1 MKTKEKYWKIWDMTQ
16 SDLKYRI
23 MMRQLKKLEG
33 KLERIMLGL
42 AYEDRDV
49 IGDFIALSED
59 MSSRMLEVVCEHM
72 EFNK

>member
-33 KLERIMLGL
+33 KLERIMQGL
-42 AYEDRDV
+42 AYEDRE
-49 IGDFIALSED
+49 IGRAH
-59 MSSRMLEVVCEHM
+59 V
-72 EFNK
+72 

>member
-33 KLERIMLGL
+33 KLERIMQGL

-59 MSSRMLEVVCEHM
+59 MSSRMLEVACEQM

>member
-33 KLERIMLGL
+33 KLDRIMQGL

-49 IGDFIALSED
+49 IGDFIALSKD